1 MPEPPPAH
9 RREMRDVLLRSSLPS
24 ARYRSP
30 NSAPSSRTEIERQR
44 VSHETLVCV
53 SSAGSAP
60 RGPLAACLVS
70 RRPPRPSTPSLL
82 HRTASRHPQRPSPT
96 ASWLQHP
103 TVATPRHHVTTAL
116 PVATP
121 HHHVATA
128 LPAAALPRRSPQ
140 LQDLP
145 RSQPQNPS
153 CPRRPPPRCPA
164 ARTGPAALSSRAL
177 RALRP
182 TLPRR
187 PHAPSAP
194 PARARH
200 PRRRRG
206 PPRATSRRP
215 HRDPPP
221 TPMPVR
227 RARTRHSRRQ
237 RHALHVRTL
246 TPYLAAASLPSARP
260 HARRPPPA
268 FGSNSR
274 VFHVK
279 HSFASHPHRTPNV
292 L

>member
-1 MPEPPPAH
+1 
-9 RREMRDVLLRSSLPS
+9 MRDVLLRSSLPS

-82 HRTASRHPQRPSPT
+82 HRTASRPPQRPSPT

-164 ARTGPAALSSRAL
+164 ALSSRAL

-194 PARARH
+194 DAHVAGAARRE
-200 PRRRRG
+200 PRRAV
-206 PPRATSRRP
+206 PIVA
-215 HRDPPP
+215 HRP
-221 TPMPVR
+221 TPMPAR

-237 RHALHVRTL
+237 RHALHVRTP
-246 TPYLAAASLPSARP
+246 TPYPAAASLPSARP
-260 HARRPPPA
+260 HARRPSPA

>member
-1 MPEPPPAH
+1 
-9 RREMRDVLLRSSLPS
+9 MRDVLLRSSLPS

-30 NSAPSSRTEIERQR
+30 NSAPSPRTKIECQSVSR
-44 VSHETLVCV
+44 ETLVCV
-53 SSAGSAP
+53 SSAGSPP
-60 RGPLAACLVS
+60 RGPLAARLAS

-82 HRTASRHPQRPSPT
+82 HRTAPRHPQRPSPT
-96 ASWLQHP
+96 APRPDTRQSPRPAITSPPRCPSPRCLAAAS
-103 TVATPRHHVTTAL
+103 VALSAAE
-116 PVATP
+116 PVVPA
-121 HHHVATA
+121 A
-128 LPAAALPRRSPQ
+128 PAAALP
-140 LQDLP
+140 
-145 RSQPQNPS
+145 
-153 CPRRPPPRCPA
+153 
-164 ARTGPAALSSRAL
+164 
-177 RALRP
+177 
-182 TLPRR
+182 
-187 PHAPSAP
+187 
-194 PARARH
+194 
-200 PRRRRG
+200 RG

-221 TPMPVR
+221 DAHASPPSPYPTLALTH
-227 RARTRHSRRQ
+227 RACTRHSRRQ